1 MSKMKQW
8 VAGASDNEVVDM
20 FSHGDCR
27 LAGATWSALGLDH
40 DRIIRIHGRG
50 IAPRLVDIVNSKE
63 YKDYEAHEKMMPD
76 AFKAEFHPAD
86 TPPEVGS
93 LVNGSL
99 LCIDNEDAAFPECL
113 DNGKIRPIFNA
124 KLKQYQWVPT
134 AKEAVESSHYEITKR
149 EAYSLLCARQARQ
162 NRIEQGEV

>member
-1 MSKMKQW
+1 MSIEKW
-8 VAGASDNEVVDM
+8 VAGAGDDEVIDM
-20 FSHGDCR
+20 FNHGDAR
-27 LAGATWSALGLDH
+27 LVGATLSAVGLDQ
-40 DRIIRIHGRG
+40 DRLIRTHQR
-50 IAPRLVDIVNSKE
+50 IAPRLIDIMRSEEFKS
-63 YKDYEAHEKMMPD
+63 YDAHEKMVPD
-76 AFKAEFHPAD
+76 AFKAEFQPAD
-86 TPPEVGS
+86 NPPEVGS

-113 DNGKIRPIFNA
+113 DSGKIRPIFNA

-149 EAYSLLCARQARQ
+149 EAYLLLCARQARQ